1 MNPPIVSSSDV
12 KVLTLQSLETDFK
25 PAWTVNSG
33 QLKNII
39 RNTEPVM
46 LNAIKKPLAFHPSI
60 ESEPDRNFAGNS
72 ESNDN
77 TRYEAHLA
85 NIARWESRERGRI
98 EANNQILWWFNR
110 SLTFGELITYIKDI
124 LANKTQQ
131 YMYKVIDYPPIKD
144 LVKSVST
151 ENPKTARLF
160 IIFKTSNEVLE
171 DALSFVIYEDKDGE
185 NLKKRRV
192 FLHVTNL
199 DMIESI
205 KKHPQSGGRRRSSR
219 KNYKKSPK
227 RVFAAK
233 SRRIRRQRK

>member
-1 MNPPIVSSSDV
+1 M
-12 KVLTLQSLETDFK
+12 QSLETDFK

-39 RNTEPVM
+39 RNTELGM
-46 LNAIKKPLAFHPSI
+46 LNAIKRPLAFHQSI
-60 ESEPDRNFAGNS
+60 DREPDREFAGNS
-72 ESNDN
+72 NSNDN
-77 TRYEAHLA
+77 RRYDEHL
-85 NIARWESRERGRI
+85 NKIATWERIERARI
-98 EANNQILWWFNR
+98 EANNKILWWFNR
-110 SLTFGELITYIKDI
+110 SLTLGELITYIKDI
-124 LANKTQQ
+124 LDNKTQQ

-160 IIFKTSNEVLE
+160 IIFKTSNGMLVLE
-171 DALSFVIYEDKDGE
+171 DELLFVIYEDKDGE

-192 FLHVTNL
+192 FLHVTNP

-227 RVFAAK
+227 RVFAVK